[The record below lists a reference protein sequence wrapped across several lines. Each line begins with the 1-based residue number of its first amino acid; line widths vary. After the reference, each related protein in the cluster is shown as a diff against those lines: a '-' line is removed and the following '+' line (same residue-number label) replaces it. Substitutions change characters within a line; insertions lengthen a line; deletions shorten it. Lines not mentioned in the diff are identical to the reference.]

1 METDQYTT
9 ENRNM
14 TFRKNHER
22 WIAERMR
29 HIESSGIRKVF
40 ELARSLKD
48 PVNLSIGQPDFDV
61 PESIKAAAHAAIDSG
76 ANAYT
81 VTQGIPEL
89 RAKIQAAI
97 HARYRHADREV
108 FVTSGT
114 SGGLTVALC
123 CTVNPGDEVIVFDP
137 YFVMYPHLVTL
148 AGGVTVLIDT
158 YPDFSIDVDRVR
170 AALTPRTKA
179 ILVNSPANPT
189 GRVHPREVLRDL
201 AKLAA
206 ERGVLLMS
214 DEVYRV
220 FCYDQPFVSPAEFN
234 EDVLVFDGF
243 SKAYGMTG
251 WRLGFAH
258 GPRRL
263 IQEMIKLQQFT
274 FVCAPSMVQHAG
286 VAAWGYDV
294 SQIVAD
300 YRRKRD
306 CIYEGLKDRYE
317 LVRPEGAFYAFPK
330 APRGSGSEFVA
341 EAIRNNLLS
350 IPGNV
355 FSARDTHFRLSY
367 AADERT
373 LDRGIEILNRIA
385 QA

>member
-1 METDQYTT
+1 MSSRPD
-9 ENRNM
+9 
-14 TFRKNHER
+14 HER

-48 PVNLSIGQPDFDV
+48 PVNLCIGQPEFDV
-61 PESIKAAAHAAIDSG
+61 PEPIKTAAHAAIDRG

-89 RAKIQAAI
+89 RAKIQADV
-97 HARYRHADREV
+97 HARYRHADRET
-108 FVTSGT
+108 FITSGT
-114 SGGLTVALC
+114 SGGLLLALC

-137 YFVMYPHLVTL
+137 YFVMYPHLITL
-148 AGGVTVLIDT
+148 AGGKTVFIDT

-189 GRVHPREVLRDL
+189 GRLYSREVLRDL
-201 AKLAA
+201 AILAR
-206 ERGVLLMS
+206 ERGVLLLS

-220 FCYDQPFVSPAEFN
+220 FCYDGPFVSPAEFN

-263 IQEMIKLQQFT
+263 IEEMIKLQQFS
-274 FVCAPSMVQHAG
+274 FVCAPSIVQHAG
-286 VAAWGYDV
+286 VAAWDYDV
-294 SQIVAD
+294 SAIVAD

-306 CIYEGLKDRYE
+306 RIFDGLKDRYE
-317 LVRPEGAFYAFPK
+317 LMRPEGAFYAFPK
-330 APRGSGSEFVA
+330 APHGSGSAFVA
-341 EAIRNNLLS
+341 EAIRNNLLL

-355 FSARDTHFRLSY
+355 FSGRDTHFRLSY

-373 LDRGIEILNRIA
+373 LDRGIEILNRLA
-385 QA
+385 QKM